1 MEEKELDCICVI
13 YEYELM
19 FLLLHLRLFLVGLGI
34 WIGAT
39 AILRLAGQ
47 YLLRSGGW
55 MAVFALFAVSFALMA
70 LLARRLCRGAH
81 LSRADWPRGAISL
94 ALPTLLL
101 DPFSSAFFP
110 VFFPNM
116 AAGMAG
122 VFGGWMLVC
131 CAGALMGVVVDHKKS
146 A

>member
-1 MEEKELDCICVI
+1 
-13 YEYELM
+13 M

-47 YLLRSGGW
+47 YLLRSGGST
-55 MAVFALFAVSFALMA
+55 AVLALFAVSFALMA
-70 LLARRLCRGAH
+70 LLARRLCRGAR
-81 LSRADWPRGAISL
+81 LSREDWPRGAISL
-94 ALPTLLL
+94 ALPTLLF

-110 VFFPNM
+110 VIFPNM

-131 CAGALMGVVVDHKKS
+131 CAGALMGVLVGHKQS